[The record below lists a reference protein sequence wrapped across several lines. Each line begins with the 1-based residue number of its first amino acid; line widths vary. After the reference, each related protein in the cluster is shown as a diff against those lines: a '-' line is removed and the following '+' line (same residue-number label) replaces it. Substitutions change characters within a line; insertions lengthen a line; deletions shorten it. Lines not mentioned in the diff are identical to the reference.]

1 MIAKWKIGN
10 IMDLLI
16 EDCDECPLDRICD
29 GDICLDSCSSAWEDF
44 LNSKVKAGGV
54 EECGN

>member
-1 MIAKWKIGN
+1 MIEKWKIGN

-29 GDICLDSCSSAWEDF
+29 GDICSDSCSSTWERF
-44 LNSKVKAGGV
+44 LNSKVKEGGL
-54 EECGN
+54 E

>member
-16 EDCDECPLDRICD
+16 EDCDECPLERT
-29 GDICLDSCSSAWEDF
+29 SM
-44 LNSKVKAGGV
+44 N
-54 EECGN
+54 

>member
-1 MIAKWKIGN
+1 MIEKRKIAN

-16 EDCDECPLDRICD
+16 EDCDECPLDKICKE
-29 GDICLDSCSSAWEDF
+29 GNCSDAWENF